1 MNPYTAMTLESTLPL
16 ALLCVL
22 GTPWT
27 ASQVVPAP
35 PSSSVVL
42 TLQDDQESP
51 IAKWMDIVRDPDVR
65 RSKRGRAGTSLL
77 ESGPEAAEVLARY
90 VLSEIPKARKAAIKA
105 QDKLV
110 ASVETVGTR
119 IVAARLDKSTQA
131 EVEAKR
137 ELILKVAQDGKL
149 SKDRIVEES
158 DPALEWLRS
167 TLTADVREIFDEKPE
182 LIDQHG
188 ELRALLQR
196 EIQDREFLAEAIRV
210 LNAAGMEQTA
220 SRLEVAG
227 GPAEPLDQMSLALER
242 AAERAMPMS
251 KASRSVLEANA
262 AMAHQVGPL
271 EADGIEYLN
280 SVRLLVG
287 LNALAIDVKLC
298 DAARDHSKDMHEH
311 GFFAHE
317 SPVEGKRT
325 FGQRAANFGTSA
337 SAENI
342 ASGQHSG
349 SSVILAWWHSPGHH
363 KNMLRGAGRTALGR
377 FENMWTQ
384 LFG

>member
-1 MNPYTAMTLESTLPL
+1 M
-16 ALLCVL
+16 
-22 GTPWT
+22 
-27 ASQVVPAP
+27 
-35 PSSSVVL
+35 
-42 TLQDDQESP
+42 
-51 IAKWMDIVRDPDVR
+51 
-65 RSKRGRAGTSLL
+65 
-77 ESGPEAAEVLARY
+77 
-90 VLSEIPKARKAAIKA
+90 
-105 QDKLV
+105 
-110 ASVETVGTR
+110 
-119 IVAARLDKSTQA
+119 
-131 EVEAKR
+131 
-137 ELILKVAQDGKL
+137 
-149 SKDRIVEES
+149 
-158 DPALEWLRS
+158 
-167 TLTADVREIFDEKPE
+167 
-182 LIDQHG
+182 
-188 ELRALLQR
+188 QR

-325 FGQRAANFGTSA
+325 FGQRAANCGTSA